1 LHRRLQPQRGV
12 SFGVV
17 MIVLVLI
24 EFFAH
29 LAVKMLPSYF
39 TFLQV
44 RSAIKS
50 VHEKPDVIESGPRA
64 VLSSIAKQLYIND
77 VRSVKTDAFKVA
89 RTNKGFDLN
98 VAYDVQQP
106 LFYKIV
112 VVTHFTHGEA
122 FDKP

>member
-1 LHRRLQPQRGV
+1 MHRRLQPQRGV

-24 EFFAH
+24 VLFAH
-29 LAVKMLPSYF
+29 LAVK
-39 TFLQV
+39 
-44 RSAIKS
+44 
-50 VHEKPDVIESGPRA
+50 
-64 VLSSIAKQLYIND
+64 
-77 VRSVKTDAFKVA
+77 TDAFTVE

-106 LFYKIV
+106 SFYNIDV
-112 VVTHFTHGEA
+112 VMHFTHGEA